1 MGLQELGKAR
11 GITVAG
17 DSTDIRGWRA
27 LDAEGAVIGQVQEL
41 LFDPDENLVHF
52 AVVGA
57 GDRRVLWPVSRLGF
71 HDRDR
76 AVVLEGLRGRDVD
89 ALDDYDDVA
98 MVEVTRPAVAPA
110 ARAELPRETQL
121 PRRIE
126 LRGERLEVT
135 KRPIK
140 RGEVTITRQPV
151 SEPVRQD
158 ITLYDEGVEVTRRLV
173 NRPATGEERIR
184 TEGDVTIVPVVEE
197 RLVVEKRA
205 FVVEEILIT
214 KTREGHVEHVE
225 ETVLRDEVRIDDEP
239 IERFRGDRD
248 LPPQV

>member
-1 MGLQELGKAR
+1 MGLQELGKAK
-11 GITVAG
+11 GIAVAG

-27 LDAEGAVIGQVQEL
+27 LDAEGTPIGQVQEL

-71 HDRDR
+71 HDRDQ
-76 AVVLEGLRGRDVD
+76 AVVLEGLRGPDVASLD
-89 ALDDYDDVA
+89 AYDDVA
-98 MVEVTRPAVAPA
+98 LLEVTRPSVAE
-110 ARAELPRETQL
+110 ARAERPRESQL

-126 LRGERLEVT
+126 LLEERLDVT

-140 RGEVTITRQPV
+140 RGEVTITRQAV
-151 SEPVRQD
+151 SEPVTQD
-158 ITLYDEGVEVTRRLV
+158 ITLYEEGVEVTRRLV
-173 NRPATGEERIR
+173 DRPATGQERIR
-184 TEGDVTIVPVVEE
+184 TEGDVTIVPVIEE

-214 KTREGHVEHVE
+214 KTRKGHTEHVE
-225 ETVLRDEVRIDDEP
+225 DTLRRDEVRIDDEP
-239 IERFRGDRD
+239 IEPFKGRRD
-248 LPPQV
+248 QPPQV